1 MIKYT
6 NRGLVNDRY
15 YWNMNWSLLK
25 SLFWVSNT
33 AFLMVNQGR
42 GLAYLIKHGHSIYG
56 NTYRWYHD
64 TMKQWWQPLNAD
76 MFRTQLCKLIENHPQ
91 FEHSKEAYENPHSL
105 RFGNLVMKN
114 VLVVVIIILS
124 IGVYW
129 KQRHQKNPM
138 RVSGN
143 FNVITLKQTVIFLIL
158 ISFDNTCLSY
168 VICWDNFFGM
178 SEDVVFVL
186 EMLRVIL
193 VENIFFK
200 FCVPL
205 YFLIDSKTKLPSLWA
220 ERDDRRLNFFMT
232 AQEIRPCKDL

>member
-1 MIKYT
+1 
-6 NRGLVNDRY
+6 
-15 YWNMNWSLLK
+15 
-25 SLFWVSNT
+25 
-33 AFLMVNQGR
+33 
-42 GLAYLIKHGHSIYG
+42 
-56 NTYRWYHD
+56 
-64 TMKQWWQPLNAD
+64 

-143 FNVITLKQTVIFLIL
+143 FNVITLKQTVFFLIL

-178 SEDVVFVL
+178 SEDPV
-186 EMLRVIL
+186 
-193 VENIFFK
+193 
-200 FCVPL
+200 
-205 YFLIDSKTKLPSLWA
+205 
-220 ERDDRRLNFFMT
+220 
-232 AQEIRPCKDL
+232 IRPCKDLENQTKCVHQLSNQSLTSKSSTSKVIYIRNFSVEIEIDSPDVQV